1 MLDPVNPTHY
11 ARLQPQPIEVIESWQ
26 LGPHAANVLKY
37 LARAGHKD
45 GTPELDDLR
54 KAKWYLDRLLW
65 LAEQAAPKSPPA
77 EPAKVETGRGEPVPV
92 EPAANGEFIHNCTAY
107 STPGSAMT
115 MSEVARRVAQEV
127 CRR

>member
-65 LAEQAAPKSPPA
+65 LAEQK
-77 EPAKVETGRGEPVPV
+77 
-92 EPAANGEFIHNCTAY
+92 
-107 STPGSAMT
+107 STPAPAPQPHVEERRERESVPTVSVPAHSNGAA
-115 MSEVARRVAQEV
+115 VDFQRVAQDV